1 MKNLHY
7 IIFFVLL
14 ALCSCKKQIE
24 TEALPFDKL
33 YILEYDFALG
43 YGGDYSHP
51 RGFIFR
57 VEGFCELDKDFN
69 LQNTRRIGWDINGYI
84 YKHYNSENVPDSMR
98 NIISDVLSRY
108 QMDTTF
114 LDTLESGGIY
124 DRKDA
129 YRFIMQKH
137 NQKDII
143 IKFKPDFLPEDLK
156 FVYLYLYKNQ
166 GETVD
171 KSRFDRLFEMF
182 ENQVKDDTLH
192 FPPPPLLK
200 STIKFTPLVIKGKK

>member
-1 MKNLHY
+1 MRNLHY
-7 IIFFVLL
+7 ITFFVLL

-24 TEALPFDKL
+24 TEVLPFDKL
-33 YILEYDFALG
+33 YILEYDFALAYDGSYSRPSG
-43 YGGDYSHP
+43 Y
-51 RGFIFR
+51 IFR
-57 VEGFCELDKDFN
+57 VEGFCALDKNFN
-69 LQNTRRIGWDINGYI
+69 LQNTRRIGWDIKGNI
-84 YKHYNSENVPDSMR
+84 YKHYNSESVPDSMR

-108 QMDTTF
+108 QTDTTF

-124 DRKDA
+124 DRKNA

-137 NQKDII
+137 NQKDIT
-143 IKFKPDFLPEDLK
+143 IKFNPDFLPEDLK

-171 KSRFDRLFEMF
+171 KSKFDRLFEMF

-200 STIKFTPLVIKGKK
+200 STIKFTPPVIKGKK